1 MVISIFRLTLS
12 WNMSDFLLDHTELQR
27 NIIYSVG
34 KNGIH
39 FVNKSQAEAGVASL
53 AEIVD
58 EN

>member
-1 MVISIFRLTLS
+1 
-12 WNMSDFLLDHTELQR
+12 MSDFLLDHTELQR
-27 NIIYSVG
+27 NIIYSVD